1 MRDSFVH
8 IIKELQGS
16 DSVSQATI
24 ELKGPLHSIDYTND
38 ITRKDFG
45 RNFEKHQHSSFGDQ
59 VCNQFGTIL
68 EDYARHQKIH
78 FQIG

>member
-1 MRDSFVH
+1 LGRFTRTNKS
-8 IIKELQGS
+8 IGYW
-16 DSVSQATI
+16 QANY
-24 ELKGPLHSIDYTND
+24 SIDYTND
-38 ITRKDFG
+38 ITRKDCG
-45 RNFEKHQHSSFGDQ
+45 GNYEKHQHSSFGDQ